1 MSRRWIGSTLLIV
14 FVLGAGGLLGARKYA
29 SVRASDAAASN
40 QPEPMEAVTAAVAE
54 AREHRPTVTSIGT
67 VLATQSVTLKNE
79 QAGTVRD
86 VALNPG
92 QIVDAGTVLVAL
104 DVSVEEAEL
113 AAQEAQARLAQSL
126 LDRYEKA
133 SSNNAVSQVEV
144 DRARAE
150 RDIAGAQ
157 MARIR
162 AVIARKTI
170 RAPFRSR
177 VGLSDVH
184 RGQYLN
190 EGTVLTTL
198 QGIDDVANVDFA
210 VPQRVAAVLRP
221 GDRVQVGPGG
231 SLPPID
237 GAVVANDAKVDPG
250 TRNALVRVRIPSSP
264 DGPAPGASVR
274 VEIPAGPSVTAVAVP
289 VNALRKGP
297 EGDHVFVITTGA
309 DGKPRAHVR
318 AVESGPVV
326 GDDILIVGGL
336 VPGERV
342 ATSGSF
348 KLREAVLVA
357 VAPGTVAAAPE
368 GSR

>member
-79 QAGTVRD
+79 Q
-86 VALNPG
+86 
-92 QIVDAGTVLVAL
+92 AGTVLVAL

-237 GAVVANDAKVDPG
+237 GAVVAIDAKVDPG